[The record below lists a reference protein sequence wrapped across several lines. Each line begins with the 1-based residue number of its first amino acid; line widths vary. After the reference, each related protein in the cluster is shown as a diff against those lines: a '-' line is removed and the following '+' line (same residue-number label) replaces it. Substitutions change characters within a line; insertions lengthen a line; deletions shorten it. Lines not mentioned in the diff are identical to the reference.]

1 MPKDNTLGAPTEGLG
16 QTVTFAAQGGSG
28 TPQLNLPER
37 GAARL
42 GVGGGNVSSS
52 GQARQVQEAKPDPT
66 MAALM
71 KMGGAL
77 LQPAIKREQDAM
89 FMEGMQRA
97 AQGEAVKEIVDEQP
111 WYSKIFGPTNLV
123 DGARAY
129 SAAAKAA
136 SIATDLD
143 ARMEDISKMPGQEF
157 ARHIND
163 VLGKAATGDAATDA
177 IVKQQFMTQMPEVMK
192 KQARSHYLYQQKQM
206 IDSNRAYVGTVFAAL
221 AAADAASRNAPEGV
235 TADGR
240 VVGSVT
246 DDGDVLTKGK
256 EALQALQT
264 PAGMDPKVHKKSIAA
279 EVVQSINDNSFAVYN
294 ALVDSKAI
302 DTFEPEQIS
311 QIHAAANSM
320 RTRLRAELPAEF
332 AKVIASA
339 TAVAG
344 RAESTQDDVMAAV
357 DKINKAYAKMTG
369 DRKPYVTAQ
378 GATSLLQLLD
388 REQQQELEKAKAA
401 SAKANTKAEKDEANA
416 SLVMT
421 TVGALKIGRPVNG
434 VKSEVL
440 RDAWASLAG
449 TQPDA
454 VNSARV
460 LNYTSNIDED
470 FADALRKNLTNAV
483 RLGNSAALNN
493 VYTTQ
498 YLPLVKAAGNDLGEA
513 PALKYAGDNAD
524 VISAFHRYMKRIPNP
539 TQIDIDVAYAA
550 AIQPKPK
557 DPTKT
562 EKEVAAELT
571 TGRLGK
577 MWDALGGD
585 SIAIKD
591 PAGAARMLTP
601 HIVPGADIG
610 DAVRAARATAKDINI
625 LGGYHWRRGTNQADL
640 VEYFNVKHDVPDG
653 ERNRAVAM
661 GVDTVAKENGLDSVT
676 SVIQVA
682 NTNDGKPQLVVMGV
696 MANGDPAFALLPA
709 TRIESEWANRAKT
722 KAQEDAKAAA
732 PSAVSVTKAKSPE
745 QFARERKAQLMK

>member
-1 MPKDNTLGAPTEGLG
+1 MAKDNTLGAPTEGLG
-16 QTVTFAAQGGSG
+16 QTVTFAAQGGNG
-28 TPQLNLPER
+28 TPQLTLPER
-37 GAARL
+37 GAVRI
-42 GVGGGNVSSS
+42 GTGGGNVTST
-52 GQARQVQEAKPDPT
+52 GQARQVQEARPDPT

-77 LQPAIKREQDAM
+77 LQPAIKREQEAM

-143 ARMEDISKMPGQEF
+143 ARIEDISKMPGQEF

-163 VLGKAATGDAATDA
+163 VLNNAATGDDATDA

-206 IDSNRAYVGTVFAAL
+206 IESNRAYVGTAFAAL
-221 AAADAASRNAPEGV
+221 AASDAAKRNA
-235 TADGR
+235 ADGTGED
-240 VVGSVT
+240 GSIKVNTT
-246 DDGDVLTKGK
+246 DDGDTLVSAVR
-256 EALQALQT
+256 ALNALET
-264 PAGMDPKVHKKSIAA
+264 PAGMDPKVHKKSVAS
-279 EVVQSINDNSFAVYN
+279 EVVQSINTGSFAVYN
-294 ALVDSKAI
+294 TLVDSQAI
-302 DTFEPEQIS
+302 DTFEPEQIA
-311 QIHAAANSM
+311 QIHAAANAM
-320 RTRLRAELPAEF
+320 RTRTRAELPVEF
-332 AKVIASA
+332 SKVIANA
-339 TAVAG
+339 TAIAG
-344 RAESTQDDVMAAV
+344 RAENTQEDVLAAV
-357 DKINKAYAKMTG
+357 DQINKAYAKMTG
-369 DRKPYVTAQ
+369 DKKPYVTAQ

-388 REQQQELEKAKAA
+388 REQQQELERAKAA
-401 SAKANTKAEKDEANA
+401 SAKASTKSEKDDANA
-416 SLVMT
+416 ALVLT

-440 RDAWASLAG
+440 RDAWAALAG

-460 LNYTSNIDED
+460 LNYASNMDED
-470 FADALRKNLTNAV
+470 FADALRNNLTNAV
-483 RLGNSAALNN
+483 RLGSSTTLNH

-498 YLPLVKAAGNDLGEA
+498 YLPLVKAAGSDIGEA
-513 PALKYAGDNAD
+513 PALKYAGEHAD

-571 TGRLGK
+571 TGRMMQ

-585 SIAIKD
+585 DIAIKD
-591 PAGAARMLTP
+591 PLGAARMLTP
-601 HIVPGADIG
+601 YIVAGADIG
-610 DAVRAARATAKDINI
+610 PAVKAARATAKDTVNI
-625 LGGYHWRRGTNQADL
+625 LGGYHWRRGTNQADIND
-640 VEYFNVKHDVPDG
+640 YFNVKHDVPYS

-682 NTNDGKPQLVVMGV
+682 NTNDGKPQLVVMGI
-696 MANGDPAFALLPA
+696 MSNGDPAFALLPA
-709 TRIESEWANRAKT
+709 TRIESEWANRDKT
-722 KAQEDAKAAA
+722 KAKEVPMPDARNAGK
-732 PSAVSVTKAKSPE
+732 SALELAN
-745 QFARERKAQLMK
+745 ERFRKGPNKP